1 MRWSRFRQ
9 QIAVIFAGLG
19 SPLTLFI
26 WLAGWCLAVL
36 AGPFGTYATMNWPIR
51 MIYWGSVITLGLV
64 LGLGVRG
71 LMVTWAATLGPTRF
85 DLAVSFIVS
94 IALAPAIWALRGGFD
109 PVLVHADLSLWS
121 ITFNTFMIVAGI
133 FVLRR
138 LTGAEQPAGY
148 GRPMPADPPAPR
160 LLRRL
165 SGEGGSEIL
174 RLSGNDHFVDVATTA
189 GQETL
194 RLRLADAIAE
204 MEPVRGICTHRSHWV
219 ALAAISGV
227 ERENGDKL
235 MVCLRN
241 GDRVPVSRKYRPQLE
256 AAGWIER
263 DPGNQEP

>member
-1 MRWSRFRQ
+1 
-9 QIAVIFAGLG
+9 
-19 SPLTLFI
+19 
-26 WLAGWCLAVL
+26 
-36 AGPFGTYATMNWPIR
+36 
-51 MIYWGSVITLGLV
+51 VITLGLV
-64 LGLGVRG
+64 IGLFVRAH
-71 LMVTWAATLGPTRF
+71 MVAWAAALGPARF
-85 DLAVSFIVS
+85 DLAISFIVS
-94 IALAPAIWALRGGFD
+94 IALAPVIWALRGGLD
-109 PVLVHADLSLWS
+109 PVLAHSDLNPWS

-138 LTGAEQPAGY
+138 LTGMEQPAGY
-148 GRPMPADPPAPR
+148 GRPPPEVPLAPR
-160 LLRRL
+160 LMRRL
-165 SGEGGSEIL
+165 SGDGGSEIL

-235 MVCLRN
+235 IVCLRN